1 MDNATGSAGLEEAGN
16 AESGSRSD
24 RERVAQRLRA
34 AQRKRRRVAVDEGPA
49 VGNLQVLNV
58 VRDAAVPVRMGEGQR
73 VRALDDERCYVER
86 KVCPGSPV
94 LWAIGCWK
102 RGKELPV

>member
-34 AQRKRRRVAVDEGPA
+34 AQRKRRRVAIDERCP

-58 VRDAAVPVRMGEGQR
+58 VRDAAVPVRVCRGQR
-73 VRALDDERCYVER
+73 VRALDDERCYAER
-86 KVCPGSPV
+86 KVCPGSTV
-94 LWAIGCWK
+94 LRTVGCWK
-102 RGKELPV
+102 GGYELTI